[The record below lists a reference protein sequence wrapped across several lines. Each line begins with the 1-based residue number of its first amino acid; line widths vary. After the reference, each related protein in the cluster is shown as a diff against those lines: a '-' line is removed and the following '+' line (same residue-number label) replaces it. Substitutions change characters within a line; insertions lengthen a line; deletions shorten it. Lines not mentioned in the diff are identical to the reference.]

1 MFGGVDVVV
10 DGFMS
15 LLLFCSDEVL
25 LLLSDDIVEEGY
37 GASIVIDLFPAL

>member
-10 DGFMS
+10 DAFMS

-25 LLLSDDIVEEGY
+25 LLLSDDIVEEENGPVIY
-37 GASIVIDLFPAL
+37 GG